1 MNKDELL
8 KEIRQMVR
16 EGLVL
21 RRVLRSGDKVSKG
34 TNKTYLYIESLF
46 EQYGEP
52 IFEDGHPCA
61 NKKGDE

>member
-21 RRVLRSGDKVSKG
+21 RRGNIISKG
-34 TNKTYLYIESLF
+34 TNKDYLYIESLF
-46 EQYGEP
+46 DQYGEP
-52 IFEDGHPCA
+52 IFEDSHPFSI
-61 NKKGDE
+61 KKGDDNE

>member
-21 RRVLRSGDKVSKG
+21 RRRNKISKG
-34 TNKTYLYIESLF
+34 TNKEYLYIESLF
-46 EQYGEP
+46 DKYGEP

-61 NKKGDE
+61 IKKGDE